1 MVMSDLAPG
10 QKASIMAI
18 KGGRGFRQSLLLR
31 GLIEGNIFRM
41 VKSNPGPIVI
51 EINGSTM
58 AIGRG
63 MANKIIV
70 RSLGG

>member
-1 MVMSDLAPG
+1 MSDLAPG

-18 KGGRGFRQSLLLR
+18 KGGRGVRQSLLLR
-31 GLIEGNIFRM
+31 GLNEGNIFRV
-41 VKSNPGPIVI
+41 VKSHPGPIVI

-70 RSLGG
+70 RSLGV